1 MRKLDVTIEAKLQE
15 NVRHL
20 ADSHWKRHVM
30 DRSFSEIVEGKEPG
44 HRIADYVDDKTTA
57 LLKVE
62 LDTRYEGN
70 VNGSV
75 KKRSMGDI
83 WVYSRGIYNPINV
96 KSGLQDMRGQPN
108 VVSMQ
113 KLLNYLFRCWIDSY
127 YLLVVKFDIS
137 ERSDITHRTYFFD
150 LLDWTDFITYDA
162 GPGQIM
168 LKEQDFYD
176 AYESGSVPSGRS
188 IQEKVGELFSL
199 FEQQVEALFQNRR
212 KRLRRQRKQLGRFDD
227 TPFRV
232 DQSNMHFVP

>member
-1 MRKLDVTIEAKLQE
+1 MTIDTELQE
-15 NVRHL
+15 KVRHL
-20 ADSHWKRHVM
+20 ADNYWKRHVG
-30 DRSFSEIVEGKEPG
+30 DRGFSEIIDGKEPG
-44 HRIADYVDDKTTA
+44 HRMADYVDDKTTA

-70 VNGSV
+70 ANGSV

-83 WVYSRGIYNPINV
+83 WVSSRGIYNPINV

-108 VVSMQ
+108 VVSME

-127 YLLVVKFDIS
+127 YLLVIKFDVS
-137 ERSDITHRTYFFD
+137 KPSDITYQTYFFD
-150 LLDWTDFITYDA
+150 LLDWTDFVTYDA

-176 AYESGSVPSGRS
+176 AYESGPARPRRS
-188 IQEKVGELFSL
+188 MQEKVERLFSL

-227 TPFRV
+227 APFRV

>member
-1 MRKLDVTIEAKLQE
+1 MTIEAKLQE

-20 ADSHWKRHVM
+20 ADSHWKRHVR

-44 HRIADYVDDKTTA
+44 HRMADYVDDRTTA

-83 WVYSRGIYNPINV
+83 WVSSQGIYNPINI

-108 VVSMQ
+108 VVSMNR
-113 KLLNYLFRCWIDSY
+113 LLDYLFQCWIDSY
-127 YLLVVKFDIS
+127 YLLMVKFDIS
-137 ERSDITHRTYFFD
+137 DRDNITHRTYFFD
-150 LLDWTDFITYDA
+150 LLDWSDFITYDA

-168 LKEQDFYD
+168 LKEQDFYT
-176 AYESGSVPSGRS
+176 AYESGSMPPRRS
-188 IQEKVGELFSL
+188 IQEKVGQLFSL
-199 FEQQVEALFQNRR
+199 FEQQVEALFENRR

>member
-1 MRKLDVTIEAKLQE
+1 MTINAALQK
-15 NVRHL
+15 RIRRL
-20 ADSHWKRHVM
+20 ADRHWKRHVL
-30 DRSFSEIVEGKEPG
+30 DRGFAEIVDGKEPG
-44 HRIADYVDDKTTA
+44 HRMADYVDDKTTA

-70 VNGSV
+70 SNGSV

-83 WVYSRGIYNPINV
+83 WVRSGSIYNPINV

-108 VVSMQ
+108 VVSME

-127 YLLVVKFDIS
+127 YLLIVKFDIS
-137 ERSDITHRTYFFD
+137 KRSDITHETYFFD
-150 LLDWTDFITYDA
+150 LLDWTDFVTYDA

-176 AYESGSVPSGRS
+176 AYDSESAPPRRS
-188 IQEKVGELFSL
+188 MQEKVDRLFGL

-212 KRLRRQRKQLGRFDD
+212 RRLR
-227 TPFRV
+227 
-232 DQSNMHFVP
+232 MHDKINEVIRGSAEEPLATR